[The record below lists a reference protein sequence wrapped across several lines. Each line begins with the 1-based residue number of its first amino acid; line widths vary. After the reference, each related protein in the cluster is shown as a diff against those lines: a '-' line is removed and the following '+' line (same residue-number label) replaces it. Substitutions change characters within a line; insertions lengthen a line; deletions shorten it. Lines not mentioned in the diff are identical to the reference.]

1 MSEHRDLWWKS
12 PSTKLARVVHLEVGG
27 GFRAVRGG
35 LLPSIQVS
43 YESWGE
49 PNAAGDNTVLL
60 AHPMTSDCHATG
72 AFARQPLGWWENL
85 IGPGRPLDTERFH
98 VICPNLVG
106 GCYGATGPRFPA
118 PDGAPWL
125 GRFPLLTPLDMMR
138 VQRLFV
144 RALGI
149 GKIRMVVGPSMGG
162 MVAWE
167 WAIEAE
173 PDELDLAVVIGA
185 PLRTTAYQIGLNWL
199 QRRGVELDLKDDEVM
214 ADWGQ
219 MVARGV
225 GMLSYRNPVGLEEK
239 FGREWFEEPGT
250 TLAERGRYNIES
262 WLRHHGKRSAKRF
275 DPYTYILFS
284 RAMDLHDV
292 GENRGGLIGALDR
305 IRCRVLIM
313 GVSSDQLYMPGEVHQ
328 GADILNHLGK
338 PVEYAELRSPHGHD
352 AVFIE
357 TDQIG
362 EFLALAE
369 RRESRM
375 VPTPRQREARP
386 VRIGI
391 LGAGRVASLFAGLL
405 ADRRPRIREDYDLD
419 PRITALADTD
429 PEKRPGPEFDGA
441 HFTHDPEE
449 MVGRDDVDV
458 ILELTNGTDS
468 HGAIEKALRRRRPVA
483 TPNKALVREHGEMLE
498 KLALE
503 NGVRLAYHNAVAAGW
518 PLLYAIERPLLSM
531 VIHSVEAMLSCA
543 ANRILERLEEGM
555 DWVAALRGIREEG
568 FTDWDPDLHTSGWDT
583 SQKLAVL
590 LARAKGVRYS
600 SGEITVRGLGEMDP
614 RLPAGALGRGLRVK
628 LVALFE
634 QDGDGPVAGVLPAAV
649 RAESHIGSVHGE
661 DNVVVLRSGEMGE
674 MVYLGKGRGSLPVAT
689 AVLNDLIG
697 LYHPS
702 RSWTGRYPRAAEPP
716 RAPRFGR
723 WLVRE
728 GGEIRVIDGERPGA
742 VPILESMERD

>member
-1 MSEHRDLWWKS
+1 MNEHRELWRKS
-12 PSTKLARVVHLEVGG
+12 PTTKLARVVHLDLPE
-27 GFRAVRGG
+27 GFHAVRGG
-35 LLPSIQVS
+35 HLPSIQVS

-49 PNAAGDNTVLL
+49 PDGSGDNTILL
-60 AHPMTSDCHATG
+60 AHALTSDCHATG
-72 AFARQPLGWWENL
+72 AFARQPLGWWEGL
-85 IGPGRPLDTERFH
+85 IGPGRALDTERYH
-98 VICPNLVG
+98 VICPNLIG
-106 GCYGATGPRFPA
+106 GCYGTTGPRFPA
-118 PDGAPWL
+118 PDGQPWL

-149 GKIRMVVGPSMGG
+149 GKLRMVVGPSMGG

-173 PDELDLAVVIGA
+173 EGELDLAVVIGA

-199 QRRGVELDLKDDEVM
+199 QRRGIELDLKDDQVM
-214 ADWGQ
+214 AEWGQ

-239 FGREWFEEPGT
+239 FGREWFQEPGT
-250 TLAERGRYNIES
+250 TLAERGRYNVES
-262 WLRHHGKRSAKRF
+262 WLRHHGLRSAKRF

-292 GENRGGLIGALDR
+292 GEKRGGLIAALDR
-305 IRCRVLIM
+305 VRCRVLIV

-357 TDQIG
+357 TDQIA
-362 EFLALAE
+362 EFLGGAS
-369 RRESRM
+369 RRESRIL
-375 VPTPRQREARP
+375 PTPRQREARP

-391 LGAGRVASLFAGLL
+391 LGAGRVASLFARLL
-405 ADRRPRIREDYDLD
+405 DDRRARIREDYDLD
-419 PRITALADTD
+419 PRITAVADTD
-429 PEKRPGPEFDGA
+429 PEKTPGSEFHGA
-441 HFTHDPEE
+441 SFTHDPNTLVE
-449 MVGRDDVDV
+449 RDDVDV
-458 ILELTNGTDS
+458 ILELTNGTAS
-468 HGAIEKALRRRRPVA
+468 HTAIERALRRRRPVV
-483 TPNKALVREHGEMLE
+483 TPNKALVRAHGEALE
-498 KLALE
+498 SLALE

-518 PLLYAIERPLLSM
+518 PLLYAIERPLVSM
-531 VIHSVEAMLSCA
+531 VIQSVEAMLSCA
-543 ANRILERLEEGM
+543 ANRILERLEEGS
-555 DWVAALRGIREEG
+555 DWEGALREKG
-568 FTDWDPDLHTSGWDT
+568 FTDWEPELHTSGWD
-583 SQKLAVL
+583 SAQKLVVL

-600 SGEITVRGLGEMDP
+600 LASMTVRGIAGLDP
-614 RLPAGALGRGLRVK
+614 LLLAGACGLGLRVK
-628 LVALFE
+628 LVAIFE
-634 QDGDGPVAGVLPAAV
+634 QNGGGPVAGVLPAAV
-649 RAESHIGSVHGE
+649 PAEGYIGSVRGE

-702 RSWTGRYPRAAEPP
+702 RSWTGRYPRAAAPP
-716 RAPRFGR
+716 REPVFDK
-723 WLVRE
+723 WLVRDGSEVRLVDEE
-728 GGEIRVIDGERPGA
+728 GPGA
-742 VPILESMERD
+742 VAVLESLRKE